1 MIKHPIEHIKQFVS
15 LRPEEESA
23 LRDMMVERTMK
34 KGETIRG
41 TVNLTTFAFF
51 LAEGAAR
58 MFYII
63 KGKEHTIDF
72 IFDNGFIIV
81 PSIILQKCPDTVTV
95 QFLEKSRIIYLPHLR
110 IKDFQIGRAH
120 V

>member
-58 MFYII
+58 MF
-63 KGKEHTIDF
+63 
-72 IFDNGFIIV
+72 
-81 PSIILQKCPDTVTV
+81 
-95 QFLEKSRIIYLPHLR
+95 
-110 IKDFQIGRAH
+110 
-120 V
+120 